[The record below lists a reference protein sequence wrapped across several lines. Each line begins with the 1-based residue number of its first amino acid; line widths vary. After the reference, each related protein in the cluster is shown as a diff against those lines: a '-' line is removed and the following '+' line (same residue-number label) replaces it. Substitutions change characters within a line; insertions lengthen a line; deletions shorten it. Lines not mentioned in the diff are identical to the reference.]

1 MVALIPESHQDLLER
16 RVFVVATT
24 LMPDGTPQSSVIW
37 WDYDGDY
44 IRMNT
49 ATGRQKE
56 KNLLK
61 NPKIT
66 LVAVDP
72 DNGYRY
78 IEIRGVVESVTP
90 EGGREH
96 IEKLSWKYENQKYYG
111 GFNQWSKPEDETRLI
126 VNIRPTRVRTG

>member
-1 MVALIPESHQDLLER
+1 MVALVPESHQDLLER

-56 KNLLK
+56 KNLLD

-66 LVAVDP
+66 LVALDP

-78 IEIRGVVESVTP
+78 IEIRGVVESVTE

-111 GFNQWSKPEDETRLI
+111 GFNTWANPDDETRLI
-126 VNIRPTRVRTG
+126 VNIRPTRVRTA

>member
-56 KNLLK
+56 KNLLD

-66 LVAVDP
+66 LVALDP
-72 DNGYRY
+72 DHGYRY

-96 IEKLSWKYENQKYYG
+96 IEKLSWKYENQK
-111 GFNQWSKPEDETRLI
+111 
-126 VNIRPTRVRTG
+126 